1 VFADACDHGLDVGVR
16 VAEDE
21 GVVNV
26 YNDVRCFDG
35 GDLVEKAVVE
45 L

>member
-1 VFADACDHGLDVGVR
+1 MSADACDHGLDVGVR

-21 GVVNV
+21 GVVDV
-26 YNDVRCFDG
+26 YDDVRCVSC
-35 GDLVEKAVVE
+35 GDFVKEAVVE